1 MAIKSG
7 KGILANYFLSL
18 GELYNERPYVFAG
31 EAFVL
36 FLLFY
41 FTVFKRP
48 YDPSKKG
55 YGARPPAKIPA
66 NICEELIEEWEPR
79 PLLHLDV
86 PPILQLGK
94 ERVLSSP
101 PGPLV
106 TLDGK
111 KGQLVNFCCFDFLG
125 INGRQEQVDASIQS
139 LNDFGCGSCGPRG
152 FYGTSDEH
160 LRLEKRLAHFLETD
174 DAVLYSDAATTPASV
189 ISAFSKRGDVIVCDE
204 GISESNLT
212 GLELSRSKLFFFKHN
227 DMEDCERQM
236 IKADR
241 YLKKKNKQLVK
252 RKFLV
257 VEGLY
262 RNYGDIANLV
272 ELKRLKEKYYFRAII
287 DDSMG
292 ICALGATGR
301 GSIEHC
307 GLKLSDFEILC
318 GSLATSMASI
328 GGFCV
333 GYVPDVI
340 DHQRLSGAG
349 YVFSASSPPFTCSA
363 AVAAINI
370 IDDKSVGKELLA
382 KLQRNISSLRNAG
395 KNIKGLK
402 SVSSPESPI
411 QHFHV
416 DVDTENRLDAETKL
430 QRIVDVA
437 EDEGLLICRSRYV
450 PVGKGS
456 ARPAWCPPSI
466 RVTVTASHTEGQIK
480 RGMEILEN
488 AVKKVL

>member
-1 MAIKSG
+1 MTGAINVITSLSAMAIKSG

-101 PGPLV
+101 P
-106 TLDGK
+106 
-111 KGQLVNFCCFDFLG
+111 
-125 INGRQEQVDASIQS
+125 
-139 LNDFGCGSCGPRG
+139 GPRG

-349 YVFSASSPPFTCSA
+349 YVFSASS
-363 AVAAINI
+363 
-370 IDDKSVGKELLA
+370 
-382 KLQRNISSLRNAG
+382 Q
-395 KNIKGLK
+395 
-402 SVSSPESPI
+402 
-411 QHFHV
+411 
-416 DVDTENRLDAETKL
+416 
-430 QRIVDVA
+430 
-437 EDEGLLICRSRYV
+437 
-450 PVGKGS
+450 
-456 ARPAWCPPSI
+456 
-466 RVTVTASHTEGQIK
+466 
-480 RGMEILEN
+480 
-488 AVKKVL
+488 